1 MNGAQARSAQE
12 EVILMNSR
20 ERVLKAL
27 ALQKSD
33 RVPVVPFIITFAAK
47 YAGFKVIEYSKD
59 PDILAKSQ
67 IAMARR
73 FKVDAVYVD
82 SDPVIEIE
90 AMGAEIRYPEDESP
104 MASGPI
110 VKASS
115 DIKSLKTPDPEKD
128 GRLPVWLNAIRMLKE
143 EVGNEFGVFAN
154 LNAPFQATAQL
165 LGITE
170 TCTYLYRNPGF
181 VRELLDL
188 TTKVI
193 VSFMKAEIQAG
204 ADAIVLGD
212 AISSPTV
219 ISPRHFEQFSF
230 PYIQRVIREAGG
242 KVPFILH
249 ICGDATP
256 IIDKMVE
263 TGTKYL
269 EVDSYVDLAEV
280 RRKHGNSVGIIGN
293 VSPNLLLTGSPEAI
307 ERSCHKAIEAAGLA
321 GAYILGSGCEVPKN
335 TPHANLDAM
344 VKAAEK
350 YGRYL

>member
-1 MNGAQARSAQE
+1 
-12 EVILMNSR
+12 LNSR

-47 YAGFKVIEYSKD
+47 YAGFKVIEYAKNPSV
-59 PDILAKSQ
+59 LAKSQ

-73 FKVDAVYVD
+73 FKIDAVYVD

-90 AMGAEIRYPEDESP
+90 AMGAEIRYLEDESP
-104 MASGPI
+104 MASRPV
-110 VKASS
+110 VKTSS
-115 DIKSLKTPDPEKD
+115 DIGSLKTPDPEKD
-128 GRLPVWLNAIRMLKE
+128 GRLPVWLNAIRTLKE
-143 EVGNEFGVFAN
+143 EVGNEFGVFGS
-154 LNAPFQATAQL
+154 LNAPFQEAAQL

-170 TCTYLYRNPGF
+170 TCMQLYRDPGL
-181 VRELLDL
+181 VHELLDL
-188 TTKVI
+188 TTEVSI
-193 VSFMKAEIQAG
+193 SFMRAEIQAG

-230 PYIQRVIREAGG
+230 PYIRRVIREAAG

-249 ICGDATP
+249 ICGDATR

-263 TGTKYL
+263 TEAKYL
-269 EVDSYVDLAEV
+269 EVDSYVDLAQV
-280 RRKHGNSVGIIGN
+280 RKRHGNSVGIIGN
-293 VSPNLLLTGSPEAI
+293 VSPELILTGGPEAV
-307 ERSCHKAIEAAGLA
+307 EQSCREAIEAAGLT

-335 TPHANLDAM
+335 TPPVNLDAM

-350 YGRYL
+350 YGRYS